1 MDRPDTRP
9 WRDDKQEPVVHI
21 RLHPKQALVLKS
33 LANEILFGG
42 AAGPGKSF
50 LVRAAA
56 IGYCTAIPGLQVY
69 LFRRTYPELWQTHME
84 GPGSFRVLLAK
95 AVAAGAVAIVKNEI
109 RFSNGSRISLN
120 HCQYENDKYKFQGA
134 EIHML
139 AIDELTHFPRSVY
152 TYLRTRCRLGTL
164 KVPDNLRHKFP
175 FILCTTNPG
184 GAYHNWVKDDFVEMC
199 GTDPLQVT
207 QMAEEDG
214 GMRRSFIP
222 AFYSD
227 NPDLLKNDPEYLAK
241 LKGAGDPETV
251 RSLVYGDWD
260 VVSGAMFSSQWR
272 RERNMCAS
280 MSIPVGWEL
289 WRSADDGYANPA
301 CVLWF
306 ARDPILERTYV
317 ISELYRAGMLP
328 EEMAQAVLERD
339 RTLLLEEADGSRH
352 EHGLTLEGLIDP
364 ASFANTGTG
373 APARADA
380 MNKLGCKWRPAEKYS
395 GSRVH
400 GIQHI
405 HRMLATQADGWPK
418 LVVYES
424 CRTLAKALPTAP
436 RDDKNPEDI
445 DPEFELDHA
454 IDALRYGLQWR
465 SKSGKRLRLSGI

>member
-1 MDRPDTRP
+1 MAERVNSDN
-9 WRDDKQEPVVHI
+9 VVHI
-21 RLHPKQALVLKS
+21 KLHPKQALVLKS
-33 LANEILFGG
+33 PANEILFGG

-56 IGYCTAIPGLQVY
+56 IAYCTAIPRFQAY

-84 GPGSFRVLLAK
+84 GPGSFRVLLEK
-95 AVAAGAVAIVKNEI
+95 AVMAGAVAVVKNEI
-109 RFSNGSRISLN
+109 RFANGSRISLN
-120 HCQYENDKYKFQGA
+120 HCQYEGNKYNFQGA
-134 EIHML
+134 EMHLL

-164 KVPDNLRHKFP
+164 AVPDNLRHKMP
-175 FILCTTNPG
+175 FVLCTTNPG
-184 GAYHNWVKDDFVEMC
+184 GAYHNWVKEDFVEMC
-199 GTDPLQVT
+199 GNDPYVVK
-207 QMAEEDG
+207 QMSDEEG

-222 AFYSD
+222 AFYTD
-227 NPDLLKNDPEYLAK
+227 NPDLLRNDPEYLAK

-260 VVSGAMFSSQWR
+260 VVSGAMFSGSW
-272 RERNMCAS
+272 ERTRNVCAS
-280 MSIPVGWEL
+280 MCIPAGWEM
-289 WRSADDGYANPA
+289 WRSADDGFANPA

-306 ARDPILERTYV
+306 ARDPVYDRTYV
-317 ISELYRAGMLP
+317 TGELYKAGMLP
-328 EEMAQAVLERD
+328 EEMAELVLERD
-339 RTLLLEEADGSRH
+339 RKILVEDAYGVVTEHDRTLD
-352 EHGLTLEGLIDP
+352 GLIDP

-380 MNKLGCKWRPAEKYS
+380 MNRLGCKWRPAEKYS

-405 HRMLATQADGWPK
+405 HRMLAKQKDGWPK
-418 LVVYES
+418 LVIFES
-424 CRTLAKALPTAP
+424 CRNLVKALPTAP

-445 DPEFELDHA
+445 DPEFELDHT

-465 SKSGKRLRLSGI
+465 QRSFKRTKWSGM

>member
-1 MDRPDTRP
+1 MDKPETDG
-9 WRDDKQEPVVHI
+9 PVVHI

-33 LANEILFGG
+33 PANEILFGG

-56 IGYCTAIPGLQVY
+56 IGYCTSIPGLQVY

-134 EIHML
+134 EIHLL

-164 KVPDNLRHKFP
+164 VVPPELRHKFP
-175 FILCTTNPG
+175 FILNTTNPG
-184 GAYHNWVKDDFVEMC
+184 GAFHNWVKEDFVETC
-199 GTDPLQVT
+199 GTDPYVVK
-207 QMAEEDG
+207 QMEEIEG

-222 AFYSD
+222 AFYHD
-227 NPDLLKNDPEYLAK
+227 NPDLLANDPEYLAK

-260 VVSGAMFSSQWR
+260 VVSGAMFSASWVKAK
-272 RERNMCAS
+272 NVCAS
-280 MSIPVGWEL
+280 MAIPAGWDI
-289 WRSADDGYANPA
+289 WRGADDGYANPA

-306 ARDPILERTYV
+306 ARDPVYDRTYV
-317 ISELYRAGMLP
+317 IGELYKAGMLP
-328 EEMAQAVLERD
+328 EEMARLVAERD
-339 RTLLLEEADGSRH
+339 RSLLIEEADGQMH
-352 EHGLTLEGLIDP
+352 EYDHGLDGLIDP

-380 MNKLGCKWRPAEKYS
+380 MNKLGCRWRAAEKYP

-405 HRMLATQADGWPK
+405 HRMLALQKDGWPK
-418 LVVYES
+418 LVIFES
-424 CRTLAKALPTAP
+424 CRMLIKAVPTAP

-454 IDALRYGLQWR
+454 IDALRYGLQHR
-465 SKSGKRLRLSGI
+465 DKSFKKVAVKGI

>member
-1 MDRPDTRP
+1 MDKPDTRP
-9 WRDDKQEPVVHI
+9 WKKEEPIVHI

-33 LANEILFGG
+33 PANEILFGG

-56 IGYCTAIPGLQVY
+56 IGYCTAIPGLQAY
-69 LFRRTYPELWQTHME
+69 LFRRTYPELWSTHME

-95 AVAAGAVAIVKNEI
+95 AVASGAVAIVKNEI

-120 HCQYENDKYKFQGA
+120 HCQYEANKYNFQGA

-164 KVPDNLRHKFP
+164 RVPDNLRHKFP
-175 FILCTTNPG
+175 FILSTTNPG
-184 GAYHNWVKDDFVEMC
+184 GAYHNWVKEDFVEYC
-199 GTDPLQVT
+199 GTDPYVVK
-207 QMAEEDG
+207 QMPEEEG

-227 NPDLLKNDPEYLAK
+227 NPDLLKNDPEYLGK

-260 VVSGAMFSSQWR
+260 VVSGAMFSSGWV
-272 RERNMCAS
+272 RNRNVCAP
-280 MSIPVGWEL
+280 MTIPAGWEL
-289 WRSADDGYANPA
+289 WRGADDGYANPA

-306 ARDPILERTYV
+306 ARDPILDRTYA
-317 ISELYRAGMLP
+317 IGELYRAGMLP
-328 EEMAQAVLERD
+328 EEMARLVLERD
-339 RTLLLEEADGSRH
+339 KMLLIEEPDGSVH
-352 EHGLTLEGLIDP
+352 ELGHTLEGLIDP

-373 APARADA
+373 APARGDA
-380 MNKLGCKWRPAEKYS
+380 MNKLGTRWRAADKYS

-400 GIQHI
+400 GIHHI
-405 HRMLATQADGWPK
+405 HRMLAAQKDGWPK
-418 LVVYES
+418 LVIFET
-424 CRTLAKALPTAP
+424 CQQLARALPTAP
-436 RDDKNPEDI
+436 RDAHNPEDI

-465 SKSGKRLRLSGI
+465 SASGKRVRLSGI